1 MSFVDGAES
10 LDGCGGR
17 LEKGGGLLSGFAGN
31 FWVATGESSTLF
43 SIFLFCFVFFNQYYQ
58 EFLSG
63 EGRLRVRRGF
73 HFEAYTWQM
82 AFHAFLHVASGFFT
96 CLIVG
101 VKWLSTWLLGRRCK
115 KTDPPHFLV
124 NDRMT

>member
-1 MSFVDGAES
+1 MGSPGTSGWRVVD
-10 LDGCGGR
+10 
-17 LEKGGGLLSGFAGN
+17 
-31 FWVATGESSTLF
+31 
-43 SIFLFCFVFFNQYYQ
+43 IVFFLPLLLC
-58 EFLSG
+58 FLQSIIPRICEWRGPFKG
-63 EGRLRVRRGF
+63 EKGF

-101 VKWLSTWLLGRRCK
+101 VKWLSTWLLGWRCK